1 MHCSISQEVKRINKK
16 RQLIKYNMRNIFFKN
31 HAENDAGRPFFQVK
45 SSDQHLSFNVLL
57 IIDFDMQ

>member
-16 RQLIKYNMRNIFFKN
+16 RQLIKYNMRNIFNKN

-45 SSDQHLSFNVLL
+45 SSDQHLSFNM
-57 IIDFDMQ
+57 FC